1 MIFSDKT
8 KDLVLDISSNY
19 KGKLK
24 NIFELSFL
32 IEITYSAGKE
42 NEFNDL
48 IFTAK
53 YIKGLFNIIMTN
65 LNSELINDSMKDDY
79 STAMIDFKNKLKT
92 IIEKTE
98 MKDVFEGKY
107 FGLYHD
113 CMMNLMELIEDL
125 TYTKEYFNSVK
136 FN

>member
-1 MIFSDKT
+1 MTFSDKT
-8 KDLVLDISSNY
+8 KDLVLDISSNC

-32 IEITYSAGKE
+32 IEITYSADKE

-48 IFTAK
+48 IFSAK
-53 YIKGLFNIIMTN
+53 YIKGLFNVIMTN

-79 STAMIDFKNKLKT
+79 SASMIDFKNKLKSL
-92 IIEKTE
+92 IEKTE
-98 MKDVFEGKY
+98 LKEVFDGKY

-125 TYTKEYFNSVK
+125 TYTKEYFNSKK
-136 FN
+136 FS